1 MRILSISPFHDS
13 SVVVINDGK
22 IEYFCKEERLT
33 RNKRDWI
40 PIKSLMEAFKQSRG
54 SINLAVICSPT
65 GDDEHNNYLE
75 HVINKYT
82 DAKVIRFCE
91 HHHLA
96 HASLAFYDSGFDKS
110 LVFVIDRAGAKFGGT
125 GGIREGESV
134 FIAEYPNKF
143 TPIYKSYWAC
153 NIGSDYDFNNYELI
167 SEITKEWPQCEV
179 QCSGTLNTAKVYES
193 ATTLIGQHPL
203 ENGKTMGLAAY
214 GVDRPFKSLFDSD
227 NNPISSMFSHYL
239 DFDYAYPC
247 FLKSHLKKNLPKGKI
262 VPQDDYQFYA
272 DYAYQ
277 VQKQTQESLLKLI
290 KRKVE
295 ETGIDKVCITGGY
308 GLNVVANEYFVKNL
322 PNVKF
327 FFEPISD
334 DTGNSIGSALYI
346 YRNETR
352 DTSVKP
358 LDNLFFNHIPYEY
371 EIQGIDA
378 NETDIAALLSQGK
391 IVAVYNGQAEAG
403 PRALGNRSILFDPR
417 NEQAKKIINKVKN
430 REWYRPF
437 AGSILKTDVQEYF
450 ETHGLTESPFMT
462 VSFQVKEEK
471 KNIIPG
477 VVHVDGSCRIQ
488 TVDESIPHFYNLL
501 TEFKKITG
509 VSVLLNTSFNLA
521 GEALVE
527 TPDDAIKTFN
537 HSSIDVL
544 WFPEKKKMILKDK
557 EQCI

>member
-13 SVVVINDGK
+13 SVVIVNDGT

-33 RNKRDWI
+33 RHKRDHL
-40 PIKSLMEAFKQSRG
+40 PIKSLTEAFRIAKGQ
-54 SINLAVICSPT
+54 IDLVVICSPT
-65 GDDEHNNYLE
+65 GDDEHNRYLE
-75 HVINKYT
+75 HVIKKYT

-96 HASLAFYDSGFDKS
+96 HASLAFYDSGFDKA
-110 LVFVIDRAGAKFGGT
+110 LVVVVDRSGAKFNDN
-125 GGIREGESV
+125 IREGESV

-143 TPIYKSYWAC
+143 TPVYKSYWAC
-153 NIGSDYDFNNYELI
+153 NIGADYDFDNFELI
-167 SEITKEWPQCEV
+167 SEITKAWPQCEA
-179 QCSGTLNTAKVYES
+179 QCSGTLNIAKVYES

-214 GVDRPFKSLFDSD
+214 GIDRPFKSLFDAD
-227 NNPISSMFSHYL
+227 NNPVSSLFSHYK

-247 FLKSHLKKNLPKGKI
+247 FLKEHLNKNLPKGKI

-308 GLNVVANEYFVKNL
+308 GLNVVANEYFVRSL
-322 PNVKF
+322 PEVKF

-352 DTSVKP
+352 DKTIRK
-358 LDNLFFNHIPYEY
+358 LDNLFFNHIPHSY
-371 EIQGIDA
+371 EIEGIEA
-378 NETDIAALLSQGK
+378 SETDVATLLSQGK

-417 NEQAKKIINKVKN
+417 NTQSKKIINKVKN

-437 AGSILKTDVQEYF
+437 AGSVLKNDVQEYF

-462 VSFQVKEEK
+462 VSFQVKEDK

-488 TVDESIPHFYNLL
+488 TVDESILHFYKVL

-537 HSSIDVL
+537 NSSIDVL
-544 WFPEKKKMILKDK
+544 WFPEKKKILVKDK
-557 EQCI
+557 EK

>member
-1 MRILSISPFHDS
+1 MRILSVSPFHDS
-13 SVVVINDGK
+13 SVVIINDGK

-33 RNKRDWI
+33 RSKRDWL
-40 PIKSLMEAFKQSRG
+40 PIKSLIEAFSRAEG
-54 SINLAVICSPT
+54 QIDLVVICSPT
-65 GDDEHNNYLE
+65 GDDEHNKYLE
-75 HVINKYT
+75 HVIKKYT

-96 HASLAFYDSGFDKS
+96 HASLAFYDSGFDKA
-110 LVFVIDRAGAKFGGT
+110 LVVVIDRAGAKFNNS
-125 GGIREGESV
+125 IREGESI

-143 TPIYKSYWAC
+143 TPVYKSYWAF
-153 NIGSDYDFNNYELI
+153 NTGSDYDFDNAELI
-167 SEITKEWPQCEV
+167 SEITKAWPQCEV

-214 GVDRPFKSLFDSD
+214 GVDRPFKSLFGAD
-227 NNPISSMFSHYL
+227 NNPIGSLFSHYK

-247 FLKSHLKKNLPKGKI
+247 FLKDHLTKNLPKGKI
-262 VPQDDYQFYA
+262 VPPDDYQFYA

-308 GLNVVANEYFVKNL
+308 GLNVVANEYFVKSL
-322 PNVKF
+322 PNVEF

-334 DTGNSIGSALYI
+334 DTGNSIGSALYV

-352 DTSVKP
+352 DMSVRP
-358 LDNLFFNHIPYEY
+358 LSNLFFNHVPHEY
-371 EIQGIDA
+371 QLDGISA
-378 NETDIAALLSQGK
+378 NEADIATLLSQGK

-417 NEQAKKIINKVKN
+417 NTESKRIINKVKN

-437 AGSILKTDVQEYF
+437 AGSVLKNDVQEYF
-450 ETHGLTESPFMT
+450 ETHGLTKSPFMT
-462 VSFQVKEEK
+462 VSFQVTEQK

-477 VVHVDGSCRIQ
+477 IVHVDGSCRIQ
-488 TVDESIPHFYNLL
+488 TVDELIPHFYNLL

-527 TPDDAIKTFN
+527 TPEDAIETFN
-537 HSSIDVL
+537 RSNIDVL
-544 WFPEKKKMILKDK
+544 WFPEKGKMLVKDK
-557 EQCI
+557 K

>member
-1 MRILSISPFHDS
+1 MRILSIAPFHDS
-13 SVVVINDGK
+13 SVVIVNDGK

-33 RNKRDWI
+33 RNKRDWL
-40 PIKSLMEAFKQSRG
+40 PIKSLMEAFKIAKGQ
-54 SINLAVICSPT
+54 IDLVVICSPT
-65 GDDEHNNYLE
+65 GDDEHNKYLE
-75 HVINKYT
+75 HVIKKYT
-82 DAKVIRFCE
+82 NAKVIRFCE

-110 LVFVIDRAGAKFGGT
+110 LVVVVDRAGAKFNDS
-125 GGIREGESV
+125 IREGESV

-143 TPIYKSYWAC
+143 TPVYKSYWAF
-153 NIGSDYDFNNYELI
+153 NVGSDHDFDNFELI
-167 SEITKEWPQCEV
+167 EELTKAWPQCEA

-214 GVDRPFKSLFDSD
+214 GVDRPFKSLFDAD
-227 NNPISSMFSHYL
+227 NNPISSLFSHYK

-247 FLKSHLKKNLPKGKI
+247 FLKDHLKKTLPKDKP

-322 PNVKF
+322 PEVKF

-334 DTGNSIGSALYI
+334 DTGNSIGSALYV

-371 EIQGIDA
+371 EIDGIDV
-378 NETDIAALLSQGK
+378 NETDIANLLSQGK

-417 NEQAKKIINKVKN
+417 NLQSKKIINKVKN

-437 AGSILKTDVQEYF
+437 AGSVLKADVQEYF

-471 KNIIPG
+471 KTIIPG

-488 TVDESIPHFYNLL
+488 TVDESIPHFHNVL

-537 HSSIDVL
+537 NSGIDIL
-544 WFPEKKKMILKDK
+544 WFPEKRKMLLKDK
-557 EQCI
+557 K